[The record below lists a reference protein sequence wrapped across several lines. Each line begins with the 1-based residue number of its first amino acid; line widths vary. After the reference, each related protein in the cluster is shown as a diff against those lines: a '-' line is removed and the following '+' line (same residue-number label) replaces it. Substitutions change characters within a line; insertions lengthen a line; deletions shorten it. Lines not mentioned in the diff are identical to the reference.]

1 MAHLISLVIMWI
13 VIGIYAYESYKAYKA
28 RLEYERKAQRAIELV
43 ERAIELVERAIE
55 LVEGWRDA
63 YLKVYQINDSKEDD
77 HA

>member
-28 RLEYERKAQRAIELV
+28 RLEYERKAQRAV
-43 ERAIELVERAIE
+43 EA
-55 LVEGWRDA
+55 VEGWRDA
-63 YLKVYQINDSKEDD
+63 YLKVYQMHDSKDEN

>member
-1 MAHLISLVIMWI
+1 MAYLISEAILCIA
-13 VIGIYAYESYKAYKA
+13 IGIYAYESYKTYKA

-43 ERAIELVERAIE
+43 ERAIELVE
-55 LVEGWRDA
+55 GQRDA

>member
-43 ERAIELVERAIE
+43 E
-55 LVEGWRDA
+55 GWRDA

>member
-1 MAHLISLVIMWI
+1 MAYLISLVIMWI

-43 ERAIELVERAIE
+43 ERAIELVE
-55 LVEGWRDA
+55 GWRDA

>member
-43 ERAIELVERAIE
+43 ERAIELE
-55 LVEGWRDA
+55 EGWRDA

>member
-1 MAHLISLVIMWI
+1 MAYLISEAILCIA
-13 VIGIYAYESYKAYKA
+13 IGIYAYESYKTYKA
-28 RLEYERKAQRAIELV
+28 RLEYERKAQ
-43 ERAIELVERAIE
+43 RAIELVERAIE

>member
-43 ERAIELVERAIE
+43 ERAIELVE
-55 LVEGWRDA
+55 GWRDA

-77 HA
+77 HAWVLLFPR

>member
-1 MAHLISLVIMWI
+1 MAYLISEAILWI

-43 ERAIELVERAIE
+43 ERAIELVE
-55 LVEGWRDA
+55 GWRDA

>member
-28 RLEYERKAQRAIELV
+28 QLEYERKAQ
-43 ERAIELVERAIE
+43 RAIELVERAIE

>member
-13 VIGIYAYESYKAYKA
+13 VICINAYWTYKADKA

-43 ERAIELVERAIE
+43 ERAIELVE
-55 LVEGWRDA
+55 GWRDE

>member
-43 ERAIELVERAIE
+43 ERAIELVE
-55 LVEGWRDA
+55 GWRDA

>member
-1 MAHLISLVIMWI
+1 MAYLISEAILCIA
-13 VIGIYAYESYKAYKA
+13 IGIYAYESYKAYKA

-43 ERAIELVERAIE
+43 ERAIELVE
-55 LVEGWRDA
+55 GWRDA

>member
-28 RLEYERKAQRAIELV
+28 RLEYERKAQC
-43 ERAIELVERAIE
+43 AIELVERAIE